1 MEVEKECD
9 NKEIEVEQDCV
20 GEELKL
26 EVPENFE
33 PWR

>member
-1 MEVEKECD
+1 MEVDKECD
-9 NKEIEVEQDCV
+9 NEEIEVEQDCV

-26 EVPENFE
+26 EVPENLE